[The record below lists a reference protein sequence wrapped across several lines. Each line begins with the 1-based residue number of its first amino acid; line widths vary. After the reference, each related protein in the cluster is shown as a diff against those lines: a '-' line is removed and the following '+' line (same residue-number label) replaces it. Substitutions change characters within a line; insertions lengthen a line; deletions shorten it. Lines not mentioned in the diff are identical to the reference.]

1 MPKELGKLALLE
13 SLYLHENQLV
23 STPTL
28 PFLTALTNCSHL
40 QKIDLSNNPLG
51 GILPVSIAQLSNNLT
66 LLDLS
71 NTSIH
76 GSIPHEIGNLT
87 SLTYLALA
95 NNLLSGRIPPELGM
109 FLTCLGTDSLE
120 AYHDKLQ
127 VFQIS
132 SFISNLL
139 RLVKWLWFKLLIF
152 LSTC

>member
-95 NNLLSGRIPPELGM
+95 DNLLFCQRN
-109 FLTCLGTDSLE
+109 TQ
-120 AYHDKLQ
+120 LQ
-127 VFQIS
+127 
-132 SFISNLL
+132 
-139 RLVKWLWFKLLIF
+139 
-152 LSTC
+152 LSC